1 MPTFGSFSSR
11 RRSTVSGDLSARQI
25 VGQCDVVGLG
35 KGHVWIQRVAS
46 ELLRKGP
53 AKVYFTTWTNTGY
66 PIGATILP
74 WAMGERDRLLS
85 FTLAVRSGV
94 AKLQPKACVD
104 MQTEFGPRAL
114 VVAESHAEVM
124 VFVGDGWCHSYLA
137 TDGAYE
143 VGCFGSYVSDSS
155 PELAQ
160 SLVAWFES
168 LPAFSKVFHEPVQRS
183 LAELVKCFA

>member
-1 MPTFGSFSSR
+1 M
-11 RRSTVSGDLSARQI
+11 
-25 VGQCDVVGLG
+25 GLG

-74 WAMGERDRLLS
+74 WAMGERKNLLS
-85 FTLAVRSGV
+85 FTLAIRSGV
-94 AKLQPKACVD
+94 AKLQPKSCAD
-104 MQTEFGPRAL
+104 MQAEFGPRAL

-124 VFVGDGWCHSYLA
+124 VFVGDGWAHSYLA
-137 TDGAYE
+137 TEGAYE

-155 PELAQ
+155 AELAQ
-160 SLVAWFES
+160 SLVTWFES
-168 LPAFSKVFHEPVQRS
+168 LPAFPRVFYEPAQRS
-183 LAELVKCFA
+183 LAELVKCFG